1 MSTTDPALPVH
12 AASVR
17 VGVTGHRY
25 LKDVDQLIPR
35 IDQGF
40 DDILKKWSATAL
52 VVVSPLAEGGD
63 RLVAQRALL
72 RPGTRLVVALPMPE
86 AEFAQ
91 DFRQSDSRREF
102 FGLIAQAAE
111 IVRLPPQSS
120 RRRAY
125 ELANHYVLEHC
136 DVLMAL
142 WDGQSALG
150 EGGTATMVAL
160 ARRMRHPLYWIWA
173 GNHPPGATVT
183 AKTEQ
188 QGLVRLES
196 F

>member
-1 MSTTDPALPVH
+1 MSAVSPSQPVRL
-12 AASVR
+12 ASVR
-17 VGVTGHRY
+17 VGVTGHRF
-25 LKDVDQLIPR
+25 LMDIDELIPR
-35 IDQGF
+35 IDQGL
-40 DDILKKWSATAL
+40 DTILKKWSATSL
-52 VVVSPLAEGGD
+52 IVVSPLAEGGD

-72 RPGTRLVVALPMPE
+72 RPGTRLVAALPMPE
-86 AEFAQ
+86 DEFAQ

-102 FGLIAQAAE
+102 FDLIANAAE
-111 IVRLPPQSS
+111 TVRLPPQSS

-173 GNHPPGATVT
+173 GNYQSGATL
-183 AKTEQ
+183 APKPAR
-188 QGLVRLES
+188 QGLVQLES